1 MVRDA
6 RRFSQRVIWRPGG
19 RPYANTFAT
28 DFLGI
33 SRLGVPRPPRPGKAA
48 ASFPFA
54 HYEQRI
60 ATVQYSPLSIYKR
73 VEFPQIPEA
82 SKRKSS
88 LPNRENHTSGG
99 AARITHHFY
108 FANLATTAGT
118 TGIIVMRT
126 NTTGVDGTGI
136 IIITTTMG
144 TMIAIGKD

>member
-33 SRLGVPRPPRPGKAA
+33 SRLGVPRAPRPGKAA

-60 ATVQYSPLSIYKR
+60 ATVQYSPLSIYKEST
-73 VEFPQIPEA
+73 VP
-82 SKRKSS
+82 
-88 LPNRENHTSGG
+88 
-99 AARITHHFY
+99 
-108 FANLATTAGT
+108 
-118 TGIIVMRT
+118 T
-126 NTTGVDGTGI
+126 NTGSVQKEILTPNPQKSHVGRSG
-136 IIITTTMG
+136 
-144 TMIAIGKD
+144 AHHAPFLFRQP